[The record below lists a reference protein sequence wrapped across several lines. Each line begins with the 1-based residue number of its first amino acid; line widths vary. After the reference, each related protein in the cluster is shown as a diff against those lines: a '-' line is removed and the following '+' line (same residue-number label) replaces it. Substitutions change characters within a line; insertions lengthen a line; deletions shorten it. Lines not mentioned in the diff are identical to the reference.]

1 MGSSGHAS
9 YCAPMPFDVARVR
22 GLFPTLGDGYIH
34 FDGPGGTLIPESVA
48 RAVSA
53 ALRVPLS
60 NRSGPFPSSARADAL
75 VDAARRAFADLVGG
89 EAGGVVLG
97 ANMTTITY
105 GLARALAKT
114 WKVGDEV
121 VVSRL
126 DHDANVRPWLAAATS
141 AGAIVRWAEVDIET
155 CELPEWQYD
164 ALITP
169 RTRLVAVTAASNAVG
184 TRPDV
189 RAIADRAH
197 AVGALLHVDGVHAA
211 PHMPIDVDAMGADFF
226 ATSAYK
232 WGGPHVSATVAPPAT
247 LEGLWPDKL
256 VPSPNAV
263 PDRFETG
270 TPAFELMAGVVAA
283 VDHLAALDDS
293 ATGSRRGRVLASMAA
308 VERYE
313 QAVFSRLMSGLRGL
327 PHVQILGSPE
337 PCTPTVSL
345 TVDGWKPRAVTEEL
359 ARRGICAW
367 DGDYYAYELMET
379 LGVGELGGAVRVGLV
394 HYNTGQEVDRLLDAL
409 AELG

>member
-1 MGSSGHAS
+1 
-9 YCAPMPFDVARVR
+9 MPFDVARVR

-34 FDGPGGTLIPESVA
+34 LDGPAGTLIPEGVA

-53 ALRVPLS
+53 TLRVPLS
-60 NRSGPFPSSARADAL
+60 NRHGPFPSSARADAL

-89 EAGGVVLG
+89 EPAGVVLG
-97 ANMTTITY
+97 PNMTTITY

-114 WKVGDEV
+114 WKVGDEIV
-121 VVSRL
+121 LSRL
-126 DHDANVRPWLAAATS
+126 DHDANVRPWIAAAKS
-141 AGAIVRWAEVDIET
+141 AGAVVRWAEIDIET

-164 ALITP
+164 TLINR

-197 AVGALLHVDGVHAA
+197 QVGALVHVDGVHAT
-211 PHMPIDVDAMGADFF
+211 PHGPIDMTELGADLY

-232 WGGPHVSATVAPPAT
+232 WGGPHVSATAAAPAV
-247 LEGLWPDKL
+247 LDALSPDKL
-256 VPSPNAV
+256 VPSSNAV

-270 TPAFELMAGVVAA
+270 TPAFELMAGAVAA
-283 VDHLAALDDS
+283 VDHLAGLDDA
-293 ATGSRRGRVLASMAA
+293 ATGSRRNRLLTSMAA
-308 VERYE
+308 VQRYE
-313 QAVFSRLMSGLRGL
+313 ASVFSRLESGLRSL
-327 PHVQILGSPE
+327 LHVYVLGAPADR
-337 PCTPTVSL
+337 TPTVSFS
-345 TVDGWKPRAVTEEL
+345 VEGWKPRAVTEEL

-367 DGDYYAYELMET
+367 DGDYYAYELMES

-394 HYNTGQEVDRLLDAL
+394 HYNTAHEVDRLLDAL
-409 AELG
+409 AELR

>member
-1 MGSSGHAS
+1 
-9 YCAPMPFDVARVR
+9 MPFDVARVR

-34 FDGPGGTLIPESVA
+34 LDGPAGTMIPESVA

-60 NRSGPFPSSARADAL
+60 NRHGPFPSSARSDAL
-75 VDAARRAFADLVGG
+75 IDAARRAFADLVG
-89 EAGGVVLG
+89 ADPNGVILG
-97 ANMTTITY
+97 PNMTTITY
-105 GLARALAKT
+105 GLSRALART

-121 VVSRL
+121 IVSRL
-126 DHDANVRPWLAAATS
+126 DHDANVRPWLTAAKS
-141 AGAIVRWAEVDIET
+141 AGAVVRWAEVDIET

-164 ALITP
+164 ELITP

-197 AVGALLHVDGVHAA
+197 QVGALLHVDGVHAT
-211 PHMPIDVDAMGADFF
+211 PHMPIDMQQLGADFF

-232 WGGPHVSATVAPPAT
+232 WGGPHVSATIAAPGT
-247 LEGLWPDKL
+247 LEQLHPDKL
-256 VPSPNAV
+256 VPAPNGV

-283 VDHLAALDDS
+283 VDHLASLEDAAS
-293 ATGSRRGRVLASMAA
+293 GSRRTRVLASMAA
-308 VERYE
+308 AEQYERNL
-313 QAVFSRLMSGLRGL
+313 FFRLETGLRSL
-327 PHVQILGSPE
+327 LNVQMLGSPRNRA
-337 PCTPTVSL
+337 PTVSF

-367 DGDYYAYELMET
+367 DGDYYAYELMES
-379 LGVGELGGAVRVGLV
+379 LGVGELGGAIRVGLV
-394 HYNTGQEVDRLLDAL
+394 HYNTSHEVERLLNAL
-409 AELG
+409 ADLP

>member
-1 MGSSGHAS
+1 
-9 YCAPMPFDVARVR
+9 MPFDVARVR

-34 FDGPGGTLIPESVA
+34 LDGPAGTLIPESVA
-48 RAVSA
+48 RSVSA

-60 NRSGPFPSSARADAL
+60 NRHGPFPSSARSDAL

-89 EAGGVVLG
+89 EPANVILG
-97 ANMTTITY
+97 PNMTTITY
-105 GLARALAKT
+105 QLARAMAKT

-126 DHDANVRPWLAAATS
+126 DHDANVRPWLVAAKS
-141 AGAIVRWAEVDIET
+141 AGAVVRWAEIDIET
-155 CELPEWQYD
+155 CELPEWQYES
-164 ALITP
+164 LINR
-169 RTRLVAVTAASNAVG
+169 RTRVVAVTAASNAVG

-189 RAIADRAH
+189 ARIAERARS
-197 AVGALLHVDGVHAA
+197 VGALVYVDGVHAA
-211 PHMPIDVDAMGADFF
+211 PHTPIDLADLGADCF

-232 WGGPHVSATVAPPAT
+232 WGGPHVSAVISAPGV
-247 LEGLWPDKL
+247 LDQFHPDKL
-256 VPSPNAV
+256 MSAPSQI

-283 VDHLAALDDS
+283 VDHIASLDDA
-293 ATGSRRGRVLASMAA
+293 ATGSRRERVLASMRA

-313 QAVFSRLMSGLRGL
+313 SAVFSRLENGLRSML
-327 PHVQILGSPE
+327 HVTEIGSP
-337 PCTPTVSL
+337 TRRVPTVSF

-367 DGDYYAYELMET
+367 DGDYYAYELMES

-394 HYNTGQEVDRLLDAL
+394 HYNTVHEVDRLLDAL

>member
-1 MGSSGHAS
+1 
-9 YCAPMPFDVARVR
+9 MPFDVARVR
-22 GLFPTLGDGYIH
+22 GLFSTLGDGYLH
-34 FDGPGGTLIPESVA
+34 LDGPAGTLVPESVA

-60 NRSGPFPSSARADAL
+60 NRHGPFPSSARADAL

-89 EAGGVVLG
+89 EPAGVILG
-97 ANMTTITY
+97 PNMTTITY

-114 WKVGDEV
+114 WKVGDEI

-126 DHDANVRPWLAAATS
+126 DHDANIRPWLTAAKA
-141 AGAIVRWAEVDIET
+141 AGAVVRWAEIDIET

-164 ALITP
+164 GLITR

-197 AVGALLHVDGVHAA
+197 AVGALVHVDGVHAT
-211 PHMPIDVDAMGADFF
+211 PHGPIDMVRLGADFF
-226 ATSAYK
+226 STSAYK
-232 WGGPHVSATVAPPAT
+232 WGGPHVSATAASPAV
-247 LEGLWPDKL
+247 LDRLAPDKL
-256 VPSPNAV
+256 VPSPDAV

-270 TPAFELMAGVVAA
+270 TPAFELMAGAVAA
-283 VDHLAALDDS
+283 VDHLAGLDDT
-293 ATGSRRGRVLASMAA
+293 ATGSRRSRILTSMRA
-308 VERYE
+308 VQRYE
-313 QAVFSRLMSGLRGL
+313 TEVFARLDRGLRSML
-327 PHVQILGSPE
+327 HVYVIGSPADRA
-337 PCTPTVSL
+337 PTVSFS
-345 TVDGWKPRAVTEEL
+345 VQGWKPRAVTEEL

-367 DGDYYAYELMET
+367 DGNYYAYELMEA

-394 HYNTGQEVDRLLDAL
+394 HYNTAHEVDRLLDAL
-409 AELG
+409 AKLR

>member
-1 MGSSGHAS
+1 
-9 YCAPMPFDVARVR
+9 MPFDVARVR

-34 FDGPGGTLIPESVA
+34 MDGPAGTLIPESVA

-60 NRSGPFPSSARADAL
+60 NRHGPFPSSARADAL

-89 EAGGVVLG
+89 EPGGVILG
-97 ANMTTITY
+97 PNMTTITY
-105 GLARALAKT
+105 GLARALAKS

-121 VVSRL
+121 VLSRL
-126 DHDANVRPWLAAATS
+126 DHDANVRPWLTAAKS
-141 AGAIVRWAEVDIET
+141 AGAIVRWAEIDIET

-164 ALITP
+164 SLITP
-169 RTRLVAVTAASNAVG
+169 RTRLIAVTAASNAVG

-197 AVGALLHVDGVHAA
+197 EVGALMHVDGVHAT
-211 PHMPIDVDAMGADFF
+211 PHLPIDIEKLGADFF
-226 ATSAYK
+226 TTSAYK
-232 WGGPHVSATVAPPAT
+232 WGGPHVSATIAAPAT
-247 LEGLWPDKL
+247 LERLSPDKL
-256 VPSPNAV
+256 VPSPNDV

-270 TPAFELMAGVVAA
+270 TPAFELMAGAVAA
-283 VDHLAALDDS
+283 VDHLAALDDT
-293 ATGSRRGRVLASMAA
+293 AAGSRRDRVLTSMAA

-313 QAVFSRLMSGLRGL
+313 RSVFSRLETGLLGL
-327 PHVQILGSPE
+327 LNVTMLGSPRLRA
-337 PCTPTVSL
+337 PTVSF

-367 DGDYYAYELMET
+367 DGDYYAYELMES
-379 LGVGELGGAVRVGLV
+379 LGVGELGGAVRVGIV
-394 HYNTGQEVDRLLDAL
+394 HYNTAHEVDRLLDAL
-409 AELG
+409 ADLP

>member
-1 MGSSGHAS
+1 MS
-9 YCAPMPFDVARVR
+9 FDVARVR
-22 GLFPTLGDGYIH
+22 GLFPTLGDGYLH
-34 FDGPGGTLIPESVA
+34 FDGPAGTLIPESVA

-60 NRSGPFPSSARADAL
+60 NRHGPFPSSARADAL

-89 EAGGVVLG
+89 EAAGVILG
-97 ANMTTITY
+97 PNMTTITY
-105 GLARALAKT
+105 QLARALAKT

-121 VVSRL
+121 IVSRL
-126 DHDANVRPWLAAATS
+126 DHDANVRPWVVAAKS
-141 AGAIVRWAEVDIET
+141 AGAIVRWAEIDIET

-164 ALITP
+164 SLITP

-189 RAIADRAH
+189 RAVAERAH
-197 AVGALLHVDGVHAA
+197 QVGALVHVDGVHATA
-211 PHMPIDVDAMGADFF
+211 HMPIEMYQLGADFY

-232 WGGPHVSATVAPPAT
+232 WGGPHVSATVAAPA
-247 LEGLWPDKL
+247 LLDQLLPDKL
-256 VPSPNAV
+256 IPSPNTV

-283 VDHLAALDDS
+283 VDHLASLDD
-293 ATGSRRGRVLASMAA
+293 AAAGGRRARVLTSMAA

-313 QAVFSRLMSGLRGL
+313 RSVFGRLEAGLRGL
-327 PHVQILGSPE
+327 PHLVVLGSPRRRA
-337 PCTPTVSL
+337 PTVSF
-345 TVDGWKPRAVTEEL
+345 TMDGWKPRAVAEEL
-359 ARRGICAW
+359 ARRGVCAW
-367 DGDYYAYELMET
+367 DGDFYAYELMES

-394 HYNTGQEVDRLLDAL
+394 HYNTEHEVDRLLDTL
-409 AELG
+409 AQMH